1 MQPSI
6 YKYLDYRQYLRD
18 VIAHKRETSPTFSLE
33 QLGRKTGCLTK
44 SHISLIVSG
53 KRTLTS
59 TRAAALGKAL
69 GVSDREMPYYQKLI
83 QFNQAKDG
91 TEKENFLNEL
101 MSHRG
106 RSLEANLNMQA
117 YQVLEEWHGL
127 AIRELARMPNFDPNP
142 QALSA
147 RFRGLL
153 SPIQARRAVKLLIE
167 ANLLTVDEDGNIR
180 ATSVALR
187 TTDEINSVAIRR
199 YHKSCLD
206 LGKRIIET
214 EPLNER
220 EFGSVNLVLR
230 HEDIPKVKDLIK
242 NLRENVLALAQEIPT
257 NESAVAQINI
267 QMFQLSH

>member
-1 MQPSI
+1 MQPSV

-18 VIAHKRETSPTFSLE
+18 VITHKRQTSPTFSLE

-44 SHISLIVSG
+44 SHISLIVAG

-59 TRAAALGKAL
+59 SRAAALGKAL

-91 TEKENFLNEL
+91 TEKETFLNEL

-106 RSLEANLNMQA
+106 RSLEANMNIQA
-117 YQVLEEWHGL
+117 YQVLEQWHGL
-127 AIRELARMPNFDPNP
+127 AIRELARTPNFDPTP
-142 QALSA
+142 HAISA
-147 RFRGLL
+147 RFGGLI
-153 SPIQARRAVKLLIE
+153 SPVQAKRALKLLID
-167 ANLLTVDEDGNIR
+167 ANLLTVADDGTIC
-180 ATSVALR
+180 ASSEALR
-187 TTDEINSVAIRR
+187 STDEVNSIAIRR

-214 EPLNER
+214 EPITER

-230 HEDIPKVKDLIK
+230 QCDIPKVKELIK
-242 NLRENVLALAQEIPT
+242 NLRENVLALAQENPST
-257 NESAVAQINI
+257 DTTVAQINV